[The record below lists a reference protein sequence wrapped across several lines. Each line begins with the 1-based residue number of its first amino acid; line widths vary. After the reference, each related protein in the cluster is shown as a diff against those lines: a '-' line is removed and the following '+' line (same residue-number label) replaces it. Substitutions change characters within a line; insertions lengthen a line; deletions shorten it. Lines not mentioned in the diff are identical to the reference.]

1 VRADDGQRRPR
12 SSLVFGKDHRIEEI
26 GDEVGEVIGVVVGE
40 ENVGDPMPVH
50 AGLQKI
56 RQRAWAKV
64 QQYRMVGADEI
75 ASGCSRGVYVRAGAE
90 DG

>member
-1 VRADDGQRRPR
+1 
-12 SSLVFGKDHRIEEI
+12 LVFRKDHRIEEI
-26 GDEVGEVIGVVVGE
+26 GDEVGKMIGVVVGE

-50 AGLQKI
+50 AGLQEI

-75 ASGCSRGVYVRAGAE
+75 ARSCSRGMYVRPGAE